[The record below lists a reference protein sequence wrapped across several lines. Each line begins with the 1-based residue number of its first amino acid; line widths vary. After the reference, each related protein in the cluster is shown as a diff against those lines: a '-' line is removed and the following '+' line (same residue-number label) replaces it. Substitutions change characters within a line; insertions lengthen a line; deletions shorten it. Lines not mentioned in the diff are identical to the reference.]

1 MGLTKQIGIM
11 QGRLSPQIGSKIQA
25 FPVEHW
31 REEFLLAKKIG
42 YSAIE
47 WIVESPLT
55 LNPLLT
61 STGVEEINDCILNTG
76 VKVDYICA
84 DVYMEKPF
92 FVQEELN
99 NNLELLTKIIIFGN
113 KIGAKCIEIPFVDNS
128 SLKGNSKNKEVT
140 LQIKEVL
147 PLAQQLGMQI
157 SLETDLEP
165 KSFREFLLSFES
177 DVIRANYDIGN
188 SASLGFSTQ
197 EEIEFIGDLI
207 ANVHVKDRKYL
218 GSTVPLGTGNANIRL
233 ALSLLSQIDYQ
244 GGVTMQA
251 AREVNNLENAKEQL
265 TQVIEY
271 MAELD

>member
-25 FPVEHW
+25 FPIEHW

-47 WIVESPLT
+47 WIVETPLT

-61 STGVEEINDCILNTG
+61 SAGIEEINDCILNTG

-99 NNLELLTKIIIFGN
+99 NNLELLTKIITFGS

-128 SLKGNSKNKEVT
+128 SLKDNSKNKEVA

-165 KSFREFLLSFES
+165 KSFREFLLSFDS
-177 DVIRANYDIGN
+177 DAIKANYDIGN

-233 ALSLLSQIDYQ
+233 ALTLLSQIDYQ
-244 GGVTMQA
+244 GGITMQA
-251 AREVNNLENAKEQL
+251 AREVDNLENAKEQL